1 MQTFFTSLS
10 VSINSIIAIDPAG
23 ALFTYPNLL
32 DKSERVDAGDAKY
45 VQAIHTSIVLGSGVE
60 AGHADFYIDGGISQP
75 GCATKFIRKGL
86 LGAWSSIHSQF
97 PTRINIMIFVFA
109 EIPTICNHFR
119 AVELFQL
126 SLNPQN
132 SEKIVGIDQS
142 RDCAVKSRKRLITE
156 YCDGAVEILGIRNH
170 RLRGRFDFSTIDD
183 TLLSYRI

>member
-1 MQTFFTSLS
+1 M
-10 VSINSIIAIDPAG
+10 
-23 ALFTYPNLL
+23 
-32 DKSERVDAGDAKY
+32 DAGDAKY
-45 VQAIHTSIVLGSGVE
+45 VQAIHTSIVLGSGVK

-86 LGAWSSIHSQF
+86 LGAFSSIYSRF
-97 PTRINIMIFVFA
+97 PTKISVMFFFFVFIVA

-132 SEKIVGIDQS
+132 SERIVGVDQS
-142 RDCAVKSRKRLITE
+142 RDCKVKSKKRLKTE
-156 YCDGAVEILGIRNH
+156 YCDFAVETLGIRNH

-183 TLLSYRI
+183 TLLS

>member
-86 LGAWSSIHSQF
+86 LGA
-97 PTRINIMIFVFA
+97 
-109 EIPTICNHFR
+109 
-119 AVELFQL
+119 
-126 SLNPQN
+126 
-132 SEKIVGIDQS
+132 
-142 RDCAVKSRKRLITE
+142 
-156 YCDGAVEILGIRNH
+156 
-170 RLRGRFDFSTIDD
+170 
-183 TLLSYRI
+183 